1 MGRINEGYV
10 GHSGVTDVISF
21 NYSESDD
28 FLDEEEVMVEII
40 VCVDVALKEGKERKA
55 TCYQEEL
62 ILYIVHG
69 LLHTAGEDDLSD
81 EPRKQMRIR
90 ETEVM
95 AQLKSNFD
103 FNKIINL

>member
-1 MGRINEGYV
+1 MGRVNEDYV

-40 VCVDVALKEGKERKA
+40 ICVDVALKEGNEREN
-55 TCYQEEL
+55 TDYQEEL
-62 ILYIVHG
+62 VLYIVHG
-69 LLHTAGEDDLSD
+69 LLHTVGEDDLSD

-90 ETEVM
+90 EQEVM
-95 AQLKSNFD
+95 TQLKLEFD